1 MRIHS
6 KSIFLVSILLL
17 SFVLILVSSRR
28 ADVLLT
34 VREKAYVIIGTLQM
48 TSSNLKT
55 GFTEFIADMGRS
67 GKRGNL
73 YL

>member
-6 KSIFLVSILLL
+6 KSIFLLSILLL
-17 SFVLILVSSRR
+17 SFLLILISSRR
-28 ADVLLT
+28 PDVLLT

-55 GFTEFIADMGRS
+55 GFTEFIADM
-67 GKRGNL
+67 
-73 YL
+73 